1 MYIIQ
6 SYLNS
11 VNRVKYT
18 YKLNRERIL
27 KYVDYDLDI
36 SKDRIILDAELN
48 IDKLGWKA
56 GDCFVVQNINGR
68 AMLKKVDPLVQFIK
82 TGTSSGAI
90 NGFSK
95 ISS

>member
-1 MYIIQ
+1 MYIIR
-6 SYLNS
+6 SDSNS
-11 VNRVKYT
+11 VNLVKYT

-68 AMLKKVDPLVQFIK
+68 AMLKKVDLLVHFIK
-82 TGTSSGAI
+82 TGKS
-90 NGFSK
+90 
-95 ISS
+95 